1 MIWGETVRLAPMKL
15 EDVIEMQHWEKHGDT
30 LFLDYN
36 FPLWT
41 EKEIRRWFYSKTRGN
56 KECFSIFDREA
67 KLIGYIAL
75 RKINPF
81 LKTGEI
87 GILLRPS
94 ALGNKF
100 GREALKVFLKWVFEK
115 RGMKKIR
122 LSVAKYNERAIRC
135 YRAVGFYTKR
145 TFHDI
150 CFNDAI
156 RPFEEKGYEKIQEY
170 FREIGNTLFV
180 EYDEME
186 IDYPTFLQERNYSL
200 RSGGVF

>member
-1 MIWGETVRLAPMKL
+1 MIWGETVKLAPMKV
-15 EDVIEMQHWEKHGDT
+15 EDVVQMLHWEKHNDI
-30 LFLDYN
+30 LFADYN
-36 FPLWT
+36 FPMWN
-41 EKEIRRWFYSKTRGN
+41 EKEVQRWFYSKTRGN

-87 GILLRPS
+87 GILLRPQM
-94 ALGNKF
+94 LGKKF
-100 GREALKVFLKWVFEK
+100 GREALQVFLKWVFEIK
-115 RGMKKIR
+115 GMKKIR
-122 LSVAKYNERAIRC
+122 LSVAKYNTRAIRC

-156 RPFEEKGYEKIQEY
+156 HPFEERGYEGIKQY
-170 FREIGNTLFV
+170 FREVGNTLFV

-186 IDYPTFLQERNYSL
+186 ISAQTFRQSRKYTLHGNMT
-200 RSGGVF
+200 